1 MGFKFQFA
9 GYSSLEE
16 GIAIYNEYLYGNKIC
31 NYGSFIPY
39 YNICIKYLL
48 QDVSEEEKK
57 ENIYQV
63 LSCKGFSRERSLQY
77 YNRFYKYCK
86 LWETHLFLKDL
97 IYYNGYKNVK
107 KLIRKDSHNYDAIM
121 AWDIGL
127 EELQANIVD
136 PYNNYDYKKYFRL
149 MTKRIKEIQK

>member
-57 ENIYQV
+57 E
-63 LSCKGFSRERSLQY
+63 SEF
-77 YNRFYKYCK
+77 
-86 LWETHLFLKDL
+86 
-97 IYYNGYKNVK
+97 
-107 KLIRKDSHNYDAIM
+107 
-121 AWDIGL
+121 
-127 EELQANIVD
+127 
-136 PYNNYDYKKYFRL
+136 
-149 MTKRIKEIQK
+149 